1 MWGSGGLPE
10 EERMLKLTSKAERK
24 LKSRWTSPAEESASG
39 KAPEARRR
47 LPRGPKEA
55 PQDERGRGSR
65 RPLEPGEQGDRR

>member
-1 MWGSGGLPE
+1 
-10 EERMLKLTSKAERK
+10 MLKLTSKAERK

-55 PQDERGRGSR
+55 LQDKKGRGSR
-65 RPLEPGEQGDRR
+65 RPLESAEQGDRRGG